1 MNYYIVRHG
10 ESFSNMNRNLFYPN
24 DDNLLT
30 KINKLFD
37 SINYEPILTSNGIKQ
52 SKILNK
58 SLNNINFDL
67 IICSNL
73 LRSIMTGLF
82 AFDSN
87 KEIIICPFINETQNF
102 LGLID
107 KSNKPN
113 KLEILKIKLNYLK
126 LWFQKKNI
134 STPNINLE
142 YYNKFDINPN
152 FSKFINLLNLI
163 IKDKNINKNE
173 INICIITHGTFIR
186 TQIYKYFTGE
196 KLERK
201 LKNTEILKFI
211 ANHIHL
217 INNNDNNH

>member
-1 MNYYIVRHG
+1 
-10 ESFSNMNRNLFYPN
+10 
-24 DDNLLT
+24 
-30 KINKLFD
+30 
-37 SINYEPILTSNGIKQ
+37 
-52 SKILNK
+52 
-58 SLNNINFDL
+58 
-67 IICSNL
+67 
-73 LRSIMTGLF
+73 MTGLF

>member
-52 SKILNK
+52 SKLLNK
-58 SLNNINFDL
+58 TLNNINFDL